1 MRDLPAMP
9 SSDWSF
15 CKLALAQHSRTFAIP
30 IAMLQSPLER
40 GVTAAY
46 LLCRI
51 ADTVEDN
58 PSASPAERET
68 LFRCLLDVI
77 DAQLEP
83 AEFIAACGNVAG
95 FTSNELTLIAGLP
108 RVLNIFRDAPGHVD
122 AGRWISELVRGM
134 AIYAQRKPEA
144 ADGIVALTTLSDLDR
159 YCYFVAGAI
168 GHLLSELFGAH
179 LALPAQVRQRLQ
191 QFAEG
196 FGRGLQLVN
205 ILRDMS
211 ADLERNVCFV
221 PRAELARWDLH
232 PADIVNPACA
242 RKVRLAIEPM
252 FQLAERS
259 LEEALEYVLTIPA
272 QARDVRSFCLVPLWL
287 AVATLR
293 QCQADARLLSP
304 SERVKLSRAQV
315 TELIAECTAL
325 ANDEAAL
332 RGAFGKLQ
340 AWEPVVAA

>member
-1 MRDLPAMP
+1 MT

-30 IAMLQSPLER
+30 IAMLKAPLEQ

-58 PSASPAERET
+58 PEAAPFERET
-68 LFRCLLDVI
+68 LFRSLLDVMDGGR
-77 DAQLEP
+77 DASAFVE
-83 AEFIAACGNVAG
+83 ACGNVSG
-95 FTSNELTLIAGLP
+95 FTSNELYLIAGLP
-108 RVLNIFRDAPGHVD
+108 RVLRVFREAPGHAD
-122 AGRWISELVRGM
+122 AARWIAELVRGM
-134 AIYAQRKPEA
+134 AIYAQRKPDA
-144 ADGIVALTTLSDLDR
+144 SDGVMALTTMADLDR

-168 GHLLSELFGAH
+168 GHLLSELFAAQ
-179 LALPAQVRQRLQ
+179 LDLPLNVRLRLQ

-211 ADLERNVCFV
+211 SDLQRNVCFV
-221 PRAELARWDLH
+221 PRAELARWDLT
-232 PADIVNPACA
+232 PGDIVNPASA
-242 RKVRLAIEPM
+242 RRVHHALTPL

-259 LEEALEYVLTIPA
+259 LEEALEYVLAIPA
-272 QARDVRSFCLVPLWL
+272 PARDIRSFCLVPLWL

-293 QCQADARLLSP
+293 QCQADARLLNP

-315 TELIAECTAL
+315 GQLIAECTAL
-325 ANDEAAL
+325 AGDEAAL

>member
-1 MRDLPAMP
+1 MP

-15 CKLALAQHSRTFAIP
+15 CKLVLAQHSRTFAIP
-30 IAMLQSPLER
+30 IAMLQAPLEQ

-58 PSASPAERET
+58 PQASPADRER
-68 LFRCLLDVI
+68 LFRLLLDVM
-77 DAQLEP
+77 DGTRQP
-83 AEFIAACGNVAG
+83 GVFVDACGSVPG
-95 FTSNELTLIAGLP
+95 FTSNELHLMAGLP
-108 RVLNIFRDAPGHVD
+108 RVLTVFHDAPGHVS
-122 AGRWISELVRGM
+122 AERWIAELVRGM
-134 AIYAQRKPEA
+134 AIYAQRKPDATDE
-144 ADGIVALTTLSDLDR
+144 ITALTTLADLDR

-168 GHLLSELFGAH
+168 GHLLSELFSAH
-179 LALPAQVRQRLQ
+179 LALPTSVRLHLQ

-211 ADLERNVCFV
+211 TDLQRNVCFV
-221 PRAELARWDLH
+221 PRAELARWDLA
-232 PADIVNPACA
+232 PRDVVNPACA
-242 RKVRLAIEPM
+242 LRVRNALEPI

-259 LEEALEYVLTIPA
+259 LEEALEYVLAIPA
-272 QARDVRSFCLVPLWL
+272 HAREVRCFCLVPLWL

-293 QCQADARLLSP
+293 QCQADERLLNP
-304 SERVKLSRAQV
+304 SERVKLSRARV
-315 TELIAECTAL
+315 GALITECTAL
-325 ANDEAAL
+325 AGDEAAL

>member
-1 MRDLPAMP
+1 MP

-30 IAMLQSPLER
+30 IAMLQAPLER
-40 GVTAAY
+40 AVTAAY

-58 PSASPAERET
+58 PEASAADRER
-68 LFRCLLDVI
+68 LFRLLLDVI
-77 DAQLEP
+77 DGNCEP
-83 AEFIAACGNVAG
+83 SAFVDACGSISG
-95 FTSNELTLIAGLP
+95 FTSNEQQLMCGLP
-108 RVLNIFRDAPGHVD
+108 RVLTVFHEAPGHET
-122 AGRWISELVRGM
+122 AGRWIGELVRGM
-134 AIYAQRKPEA
+134 AIYAQRKPD
-144 ADGIVALTTLSDLDR
+144 ADDGVMALTTLSDLDR

-168 GHLLSELFGAH
+168 GHLLSELFVAELS
-179 LALPAQVRQRLQ
+179 LARSTRLRLQ
-191 QFAEG
+191 QFAES

-211 ADLERNVCFV
+211 GDLSRNVCFV
-221 PRAELARWDLH
+221 PRAELARWDLT
-232 PADIVNPACA
+232 PKDIVSPACA
-242 RKVRLAIEPM
+242 TRVKSALAPL
-252 FQLAERS
+252 FALAERS
-259 LEEALEYVLTIPA
+259 LDEALEYVLAVPA

-293 QCQADARLLSP
+293 QCRVDARLLDP
-304 SERVKLSRAQV
+304 TARVKLSREQV
-315 TELIAECTAL
+315 GALIAECTSI

-332 RGAFGKLQ
+332 RDAFRKLQ

>member
-1 MRDLPAMP
+1 MP

-30 IAMLQSPLER
+30 IAMLQTPLEQ

-58 PSASPAERET
+58 PEASASDRER
-68 LFRCLLDVI
+68 LFRLLLDVM
-77 DAQLEP
+77 DGSRDC
-83 AEFIAACGNVAG
+83 AEFVDACASVAG
-95 FTSNELTLIAGLP
+95 FTSNELHLMAGLP
-108 RVLNIFRDAPGHVD
+108 RVLNVFREAPGHED
-122 AGRWISELVRGM
+122 AGRWIAELIRGM
-134 AIYAQRKPEA
+134 AIYAQRKPDIS
-144 ADGIVALTTLSDLDR
+144 DGIMALTTLSDLDR

-168 GHLLSELFGAH
+168 GHLLSELFSAQ
-179 LALPAQVRQRLQ
+179 LALSTSARLHLQ

-211 ADLERNVCFV
+211 TDLQRKVCFV
-221 PRAELARWDLH
+221 PRAELARWDLT
-232 PADIVNPACA
+232 PSDIVNPACA
-242 RKVRLAIEPM
+242 LRVRNALEPL

-259 LEEALEYVLTIPA
+259 LAEALEYVLAIPA

-293 QCQADARLLSP
+293 QCQADERLLNP
-304 SERVKLSRAQV
+304 SERVKLSRSQV
-315 TELIAECTAL
+315 GALITECTAL
-325 ANDEAAL
+325 AGDEAAL
-332 RGAFGKLQ
+332 RRAFGKLQ